1 MSKVIG
7 MSRNIKLEWLNKV
20 AFLNIIGKSE
30 EEIRKDLNE
39 YLSVEIKSYT
49 NMRKTRK
56 ILMNI
61 WTSKDNVEIK
71 DIAAS
76 LFNSNKEEEL
86 LLAHWCLTLI
96 AYPVFAD
103 ICGTIGKLDSK
114 MFDITNKDIK
124 NKIFDEWGE
133 RSTLYHSIGKNIRTL
148 KDLGVLYAASGN
160 RYNINRYKID
170 SKEGLIIIAATL
182 VRLKEKLYMSIEELN
197 SSPEMFPFEYCM
209 KVDVLSNNKLFSV
222 DRIGGELVV
231 SCKH

>member
-1 MSKVIG
+1 MSKLIG

-20 AFLNIIGKSE
+20 AFLHIIGKQD

-39 YLSVEIKSYT
+39 YLSVEIESYT

-114 MFDITNKDIK
+114 MFDITNRDIK

-133 RSTLYHSIGKNIRTL
+133 RSTLYHSIDKNIRTL
-148 KDLGVLYAASGN
+148 KDLGVLNATSGS
-160 RYNINRYKID
+160 RYSINRYKID

-197 SSPEMFPFEYCM
+197 NSQEMFPFEYNLTIDILADSGM
-209 KVDVLSNNKLFSV
+209 LSIDK
-222 DRIGGELVV
+222 IGGELVV
-231 SCKH
+231 SRKH